1 MKFHTLELRGIRRF
15 SRKTLHFADGL
26 NIVYGPNESGKST
39 ILESLLASLSKP
51 APEVISSLKQWDSL
65 SSRIKLTYETN
76 GEEYTITR
84 GLDPVEEYIEGK
96 TLSLITPEKIEEII
110 ETHVGTSD
118 ETIIENS
125 IVVKQNE
132 MHILQEEGARAKVRN
147 RVRTLIS
154 GVPGRSTEKALQFLE
169 ESIDTAQTFVE
180 EADVRIKAIEDELQA
195 YKESEEEFQ
204 DLRVRLKVYKSDLE
218 RDQHLLSG
226 YDVLLKYRKSEK
238 EHQQLLRKLEEVE
251 NLEGYKRR
259 LPIRE
264 KELIRDLHK
273 ELDMLSGKQDA
284 IIAKKAEAR
293 DKLTL
298 EKKKLSAIDD
308 ELEGVQVKTESIFS
322 KIANI
327 FKSSRSRQE
336 ELAGKRVEIS
346 QNVARL
352 EDLLE
357 RFEEKLSEFKNRFQ
371 VKGERLKRLIDECKE
386 YENWTAEMLED
397 RRKKYEYEIEKILE
411 GMAKQDLIQKIEEKR
426 KDADRLRA
434 ELVRNYSDLKDKKD
448 TERILIEK
456 VKLAEIISEWEEK
469 IEGLNAQIEL
479 ISTKVEQR
487 EELIKELEHL
497 RIEKEE
503 HMKQIN
509 ADKTANNI
517 ISAVYDELKEKFV
530 PELEKRAE
538 TLLDRITQGRY
549 TDIVVKKDNLD
560 VLIHAP
566 EKDTPVDIEV
576 LSQGTRDQLYL
587 CLRIALSE
595 LLTGGKNPPLLFDEA
610 FYTFDEDRLKETLQ
624 VLQEIA
630 KTTQVIVFTHD
641 ESYAEYGHGIELK
654 KI

>member
-1 MKFHTLELRGIRRF
+1 MKFHTLELKGIRRF
-15 SRKTLHFADGL
+15 SRKTIHFVDGL

-51 APEVISSLKQWDSL
+51 TPDMVSSLKQWNSL

-76 GEEYTITR
+76 GDQYTITR

-96 TLSLITPEKIEEII
+96 TLSLVTPEKIEEII
-110 ETHVGTSD
+110 ESHVGTAD
-118 ETIIENS
+118 KTILENS
-125 IVVKQNE
+125 LVVKQNE

-169 ESIDTAQTFVE
+169 ESMDTAQTFIE
-180 EADVRIKAIEDELQA
+180 EADNRIKTIENELQA

-204 DLRVRLKVYKSDLE
+204 DLNVRLNVYKSDLE
-218 RDQHLLSG
+218 RDRNLLSG

-238 EHQQLLRKLEEVE
+238 EYQKLLRKLEEIE

-264 KELIRDLHK
+264 KELISDLQK
-273 ELDMLSGKQDA
+273 ELNSLSGKQDT
-284 IIAKKAEAR
+284 IIAKKAEVR
-293 DKLTL
+293 EKLIL

-308 ELEGVQVKTESIFS
+308 ELEGVQIKSESIFS

-327 FKSSRSRQE
+327 FKSSRSRRE

-357 RFEEKLSEFKNRFQ
+357 RFEEKLSELKSRFQ
-371 VKGERLKRLIDECKE
+371 RKGERLQRLIEECKE

-397 RRKKYEYEIEKILE
+397 RQKKYEYKIEKILD
-411 GMAKQDLIQKIEEKR
+411 GITKQDLKQKIEEKR
-426 KDADRLRA
+426 KDADELRA
-434 ELVRNYSDLKDKKD
+434 KLVRNYPDLKDKKD

-469 IEGLNAQIEL
+469 IEGLNAKIEL

-497 RIEKEE
+497 KIEKDQ
-503 HMKQIN
+503 HIKQMN

-517 ISAVYDELKEKFV
+517 ISAVYNELKEKFV

-566 EKDTPVDIEV
+566 EKETPVDIDV

-610 FYTFDEDRLKETLQ
+610 FYTFDEDRLRETLQ